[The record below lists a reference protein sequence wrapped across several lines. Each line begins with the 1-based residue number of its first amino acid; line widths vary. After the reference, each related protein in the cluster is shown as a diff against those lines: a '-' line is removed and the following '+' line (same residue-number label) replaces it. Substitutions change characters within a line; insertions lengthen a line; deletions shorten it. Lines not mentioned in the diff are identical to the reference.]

1 MAGGLSRVALAL
13 LLCAPAL
20 PGAAAELDRGDLR
33 LELTANARALYTFTR
48 ELMLDDFAE
57 GKQTRSDSWFGLTRA
72 RFDLEGVYGDNWF
85 AEVVYDVEG
94 RFGTGLDSLRFAVSD
109 RIGTRT
115 WMSWDRTFSD
125 HENANWRHLI
135 YRAWARYEG
144 DRADVTLGRQRIPLG
159 RTRLWNPTDL
169 FNPIFPLAIQGDQ
182 RIGQDGVRGTYELA
196 DRVWGEFIWT
206 REEDPNLTKTALRLE
221 VVRPAIDAALMAGR
235 FDHDYVFG
243 LDFARNLG
251 DAAIRGEATFT
262 HPDEGD
268 DFWQAVMSI
277 DYNFPVGNGVYALV
291 EHLWNENTIDSS
303 GVPPP
308 LGGLET
314 VLVEIA
320 RQQSILLDRI
330 TTFEKNQTGFQLA
343 YEWNPLVNTSL
354 LWLYDWH
361 GASAA
366 IFPVATLTLTDDV
379 QLSLG
384 SQFFVGRRGESEYG
398 DQTNLVFVQLD
409 AYF

>member
-1 MAGGLSRVALAL
+1 MARGLSRAALAL
-13 LLCAPAL
+13 LLWAPAPL
-20 PGAAAELDRGDLR
+20 AAAAELDRDELR
-33 LELTANARALYTFTR
+33 LELTAHARGLYTFTR

-57 GKQTRSDSWFGLTRA
+57 GAQTRADSWFGLARA
-72 RFDLEGVYGDNWF
+72 RFDLEGAYGDDWF

-94 RFGTGLDSLRFAVSD
+94 RFGTGLDSLRFAVSEQ
-109 RIGTRT
+109 IGTRT

-125 HENANWRHLI
+125 HENASWRHLI
-135 YRAWARYEG
+135 YRAWGRYEG
-144 DRADVTLGRQRIPLG
+144 ERAGVTVGRQRIPLG

-182 RIGQDGVRGTYELA
+182 RIGQDGVRATYELA

-206 REEDPNLTKTALRLE
+206 RQEDPNLTKTAVRFE

-235 FDHDYVFG
+235 FDHDYMFG

-262 HPDEGD
+262 HPDDGD
-268 DFWQAVMSI
+268 DFWQVVTSI
-277 DYNFPVGNGVYALV
+277 DYNFPVGNGVYALA
-291 EHLWNENTIDSS
+291 EHLWNENTIDRA
-303 GVPPP
+303 PFPA

-314 VLVEIA
+314 VLQAIA

-330 TTFEKNQTGFQLA
+330 TTFEKNQTGFQLS
-343 YEWNPLVNTSL
+343 YEWNPLLNTSL

-361 GASAA
+361 GPSAA
-366 IFPVATLTLTDDV
+366 IFPVAILTLTDDV
-379 QLSLG
+379 QLTLG
-384 SQFFVGRRGESEYG
+384 SQFFVGKRGESEYG
-398 DQTNLVFVQLD
+398 DQTTLVFLQLD